1 MTIIRPRIHK
11 THLPPPSFPQFPPLS
26 FPTFLIGNPWTFPKW
41 HHIIPQIFLLLTAML
56 AAPSVG
62 FAEETLVVYSGRAER
77 LIQPALDAFQAE
89 SGVTV
94 RMLTAD
100 STALVNRLR
109 MEGDRTPADVLITN
123 DAGSLERARELRLLR
138 PATIPDVEQ
147 TIPPPFRAPDNSW
160 IGLSGRIWVV
170 VYNTSL
176 VNPDDLTSIL
186 DLADPK
192 WKGMVAIPS
201 AGSVYLQTGV
211 SVIRAVK
218 GEEATIRFLRGVKD
232 NAGSLVYGKNR
243 QIVAA
248 VARGEVAV
256 GLVNHYYILRHLAK
270 HPDAPIAPLLTDQE
284 DNGMGSILNAAGVGM
299 TAYTQHRAHAQAL
312 IRFLISPKGQRLFAD
327 VNKEYPLNPRVA
339 AAPELIPLENF
350 RAASVPLSHL
360 AQLRDP
366 TMTLIEDVG
375 LR

>member
-1 MTIIRPRIHK
+1 MRPRIRD
-11 THLPPPSFPQFPPLS
+11 TRLV
-26 FPTFLIGNPWTFPKW
+26 
-41 HHIIPQIFLLLTAML
+41 IPHFLLLAAML
-56 AAPSVG
+56 AAPSVC
-62 FAEETLVVYSGRAER
+62 FADETLVVYSGRAER
-77 LIQPALDAFQAE
+77 LIQPVLDAFQAE
-89 SGVTV
+89 SGVNV
-94 RMLTAD
+94 QMLTAD
-100 STALVNRLR
+100 STALVNRLQ

-123 DAGSLERARELRLLR
+123 DAGSLERARELRLLQ
-138 PATIPDVEQ
+138 PATIPGIEE

-160 IGLSGRIWVV
+160 IGLSGRIWVI

-192 WKGMVAIPS
+192 WKGTVAIPS

-218 GEEATIRFLRGVKD
+218 GEETTIRFLRGVKD
-232 NAGSLVYGKNR
+232 NAGSFVYGKNR

-256 GLVNHYYILRHLAK
+256 GLVNHYYITRHLAK

-299 TAYTQHRAHAQAL
+299 TAYTKHRAQAQAL
-312 IRFLISPKGQRLFAD
+312 IQFLISPKGQRLFAD
-327 VNKEYPLNPRVA
+327 VNKEYPLNPQVT
-339 AAPELIPLENF
+339 AAPELVPLENF
-350 RAASVPLSHL
+350 RVANVPLSHL

-366 TMTLIEDVG
+366 TMTVIEDVG